1 MKNIKFNSAEE
12 KRNIRAHLDLMCSS
26 FALIIEGTEDPHS
39 EIAKIE
45 RSYSVL
51 FNQYKA
57 PITIEA
63 KRINRECN
71 AIFSDNLAEKQR
83 IKRFNAFKSIKGNR
97 QRRLYEII
105 KERNGRTMPCINQ
118 TLRARFRASAYFN
131 ASEQNTRDAGEELC
145 AVVIHLMAKSAKVF
159 NVHSVEFHLHFQ
171 KQLERALG
179 KKLASI
185 FPSALNKKGEL
196 KKTAMAT
203 LKRLND
209 KKTCRNNFNRH
220 VKAELLHDDMRLKN
234 IGADKV
240 KKRQKNKV
248 MGYNAYAGE
257 RSIKKRKEQQKYREK
272 YLKSKITKSG
282 KSAFEMQKTNEAKLT
297 ELYLELRALEEIA
310 EEKGYTWLFITP
322 TCPPEYHSNPSEG
335 KLCWK
340 GASARDSHDFLQGQ
354 WRNLNKSFTKKI
366 GKDLKFGIDGGNGFG
381 KRVVEPHKSGCAH
394 WHIMLFCNPEF
405 KEQYKELFRH
415 YFGKDKRRCAIIE
428 KGRNENGEKLDKEE
442 ASAASY
448 MLKYMTKTS
457 SAELEGGKIKGTELV
472 AIDAWKHATGIRSHA
487 PFGYKGVKTKYTDC
501 RKIANKSRRS
511 FEIVS
516 REGKILKEAQKIN
529 SLMEEV
535 GGNAVKNF
543 MARILIEAKVPELK
557 KQIQK
562 PKSLEN
568 AKRALILRIM
578 KSEAEKA
585 KRKATSGAEYLQRLD
600 DEYSKAKELLAIIGT
615 SSVKT
620 KRLKSG
626 AKGTDYREFMRQ
638 AEKLTY
644 NTVEDINR
652 FGEKVL
658 KRTTLGTEYSTITLT
673 KEEWKSNIK
682 GIQVNEDD
690 LLNKAL

>member
-1 MKNIKFNSAEE
+1 MKNIKFNNVEE
-12 KRNIRAHLDLMCSS
+12 KRNIRSHLEVMSSS
-26 FALIIEGTEDPHS
+26 FSLIIGGTENYLR

-45 RSYSVL
+45 TSYGVL
-51 FNQYKA
+51 FNRYKT
-57 PITIEA
+57 PITI
-63 KRINRECN
+63 KTDRIKRECN
-71 AIFSDNLAEKQR
+71 AIYPCELTEKQR
-83 IKRFNAFKSIKGNR
+83 LRRFNAFKTIKSNR
-97 QRRLYEII
+97 QKRCYEII
-105 KERNGRTMPCINQ
+105 KERNGRTMPTLSQ
-118 TLRARFRASAYFN
+118 TLRARFEASVYFN
-131 ASEQNTRDAGEELC
+131 ATEQNTRDAGEELC

-159 NVHSVEFHLHFQ
+159 NVHSVEFHMHFQ

-240 KKRQKNKV
+240 KKRQKNKG

-354 WRNLNKSFTKKI
+354 WRNLCRSFTKKI
-366 GKDLKFGIDGGNGFG
+366 GKDLKFGIEGGNGFG
-381 KRVVEPHKSGCAH
+381 KRVAEPHKSGCAH
-394 WHIMLFCNPEF
+394 WHIMLFCNPEC

-428 KGRNENGEKLDKEE
+428 KGRDENGEKLDKEE

-457 SAELEGGKIKGTELV
+457 GTELEGGKIKGAELV

-511 FEIVS
+511 FEIIS
-516 REGKILKEAQKIN
+516 REGKILKEAQKLN
-529 SLMEEV
+529 NLMKEV

-543 MARILIEAKVPELK
+543 MARTLIEAKAPVLK
-557 KQIQK
+557 KQK
-562 PKSLEN
+562 PKSVEN

-585 KRKATSGAEYLQRLD
+585 KREATTGAEYLQRLD
-600 DEYSKAKELLAIIGT
+600 DEYSKAKELLTIIGT

-620 KRLKSG
+620 KSLKSG

-644 NTVEDINR
+644 NTAEDTNR

-658 KRTTLGTEYSTITLT
+658 KKTTLGTECSTITLT
-673 KEEWKSNIK
+673 KEEWKSNVK

-690 LLNKAL
+690 ILNKAL